1 MVRTF
6 NDTSAICTLKV
17 LALRLANNMVG
28 VEAGLVV
35 TEVTGDTSNIDI
47 DSVLGCICNSV
58 EEKIRASIA

>member
-1 MVRTF
+1 MRTP
-6 NDTSAICTLKV
+6 NNTSAICALKI
-17 LALRLANNMVG
+17 LALRLTDNMVG

-35 TEVTGDTSNIDI
+35 TEVAGDTSNVDI